1 MFERL
6 KNAISTVSFAWKY
19 GDIVR
24 SVLTAWSTFPGW
36 DSDLLRV
43 WIRPLLLDVSVLTT
57 LTKTKID
64 DMIVLA
70 AVRIVDNNRAWDA
83 MFALAMLIR
92 DGVGLEGN
100 LIPQDSAGSNL
111 SVDSIAREACP
122 DCPATGLAAIGLILY
137 LLQNKG
143 R

>member
-6 KNAISTVSFAWKY
+6 KNAISTLSFAWKY
-19 GDIVR
+19 GDLVR
-24 SVLTAWSTFPGW
+24 SVLTAWSSFPGW
-36 DSDLLRV
+36 DSELLRV

-83 MFALAMLIR
+83 MFALAMLVR

-100 LIPQDSAGSNL
+100 LIPQDSADSNL
-111 SVDSIAREACP
+111 SVDAIAREACP

-137 LLQNKG
+137 LLQN
-143 R
+143 RSR